1 MMARK
6 LDLARIRKPL
16 PARGRPLRVWS
27 AIRQRRR
34 FTLGELAAICE
45 LTERQ
50 VLAVIQKWRRAQIVR
65 DDNDGF
71 RLARD
76 LGPQPP
82 FHYGQV
88 SGLVDR
94 RMGEVLPYQSLTGR
108 RRFKRGG
115 A

>member
-1 MMARK
+1 MTDF
-6 LDLARIRKPL
+6 LDLGQVRKPL
-16 PARGRPLRVWS
+16 PARGRPLRVWR
-27 AIRQRRR
+27 AMRQRRR

-50 VLAVIQKWRRAQIVR
+50 VQAVIQEWRRAVIVR

-82 FHYGQV
+82 FRYGKV
-88 SGLVDR
+88 AGLVDR
-94 RMGEVLPYQSLTGR
+94 RTGEVLPFKPLVGR
-108 RRFKRGG
+108 RRFNRSGG
-115 A
+115 